1 MATCQDV
8 ITSARITLNDSV
20 PLTGQPRY
28 SSTYLL
34 QLLNDGLIEL
44 YGLRPDLRFGKYKDD
59 VTSLTISAQFPHDGR
74 ERMAVEQYIVARA
87 EFTEDQHVNSNR
99 AQAAL
104 AMSKALAMGQ

>member
-1 MATCQDV
+1 MPTCQEV
-8 ITSARITLNDSV
+8 ITSARVTLSDSV
-20 PLTGQPRY
+20 PVTGATRY
-28 SSTYLL
+28 TTTYLL
-34 QLLNDGLIEL
+34 QLLNDGVVEL
-44 YGLRPDLRFGKYKDD
+44 YGIRPDLRFGKYKSA
-59 VTSLTISAQFPHDGR
+59 VTPLTLSAVFPHESR